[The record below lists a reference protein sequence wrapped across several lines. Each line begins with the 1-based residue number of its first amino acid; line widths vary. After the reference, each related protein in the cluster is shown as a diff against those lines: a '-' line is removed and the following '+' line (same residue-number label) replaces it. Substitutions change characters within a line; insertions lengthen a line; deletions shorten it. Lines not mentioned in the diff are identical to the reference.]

1 MLSFLVLLAF
11 GGDLAFAGPVT
22 WEQKIQKRQ
31 DTFGVIPGVPP
42 ALAGAVMPLITS
54 SGMLPSIVKTGINGM
69 TLEQGYSPSIS
80 GSSDCSIIRGL
91 WKGS

>member
-1 MLSFLVLLAF
+1 MLSFLVLFAF

-42 ALAGAVMPLITS
+42 ALAGAVMPLITT
-54 SGMLPSIVKTGINGM
+54 SGMLPSIVKSGINGM
-69 TLEQGYSPSIS
+69 ILEQGCPSFIL
-80 GSSDCSIIRGL
+80 GSSDCSMIRGL